1 MIVDCGIAS
10 AALPG
15 QPVSGDRIVIV
26 PFPHGALIALVDGLG
41 HGSEA
46 DVAAT
51 AAVNALQDQPA
62 APLEEIIS
70 VCHAAL
76 RGTRGAVVT
85 IAAFDDRKTMTWVGV
100 GNVEAVLVRADVDA
114 KSESIVSRGGI
125 VGFRLPTLYPRTLH
139 VEIGDTL
146 VLASDGIRPGFKI
159 EATATRTPQEIAD
172 QILAGWATGRDDAAV
187 VVARYR
193 GSA

>member
-1 MIVDCGIAS
+1 MIVECGTAS

-15 QPVSGDRIVIV
+15 QAVSGDRIVIV
-26 PFPHGALIALVDGLG
+26 PFAHGALIALVDGLG
-41 HGSEA
+41 HGAEA

-51 AAVNALQDQPA
+51 AAVTALEERPA

-70 VCHAAL
+70 VCHEAL

-85 IAAFDDRKTMTWVGV
+85 LAAFDDRKTMTWVGV
-100 GNVEAVLVRADVDA
+100 GNVEAVLVRADVNA
-114 KSESIVSRGGI
+114 NSESIIARGGI
-125 VGFRLPTLYPRTLH
+125 VGFRLPSLHPRTLH
-139 VEIGDTL
+139 VEVGDTL

-159 EATATRTPQEIAD
+159 EATALRTPQQIAD
-172 QILAGWATGRDDAAV
+172 QILAGWSTGRDDAAV